1 MKRKYIIAV
10 IMLLVLISLIPSN
23 LIYAEAG
30 KLIPDGNSGSLLN
43 EWVNSGIKNI
53 ILKGNKYYDFVG
65 KYPDYNHYSKK
76 FILSYKEVD
85 FSLEFDP
92 EKFGIEWG
100 GLNEIK
106 WANGGIL
113 ENLEQYQG
121 TIPERKDYNNFIPK
135 TFREPIPDKIN
146 IKGGTFNNQFKDG
159 SLKVD
164 FIPFGITDQ
173 DESEY
178 EEIPLGISVQ
188 DEREHM
194 SL

>member
-1 MKRKYIIAV
+1 
-10 IMLLVLISLIPSN
+10 MLLVLISLIPSN

-30 KLIPDGNSGSLLN
+30 KLIPDGNYGSFLN
-43 EWVNSGIKNI
+43 VKVDGGIKNI

-65 KYPDYNHYSKK
+65 KSTDNNHYSKK

-85 FSLEFDP
+85 FSLGFDP
-92 EKFGIEWG
+92 EIFGIEWG

-106 WANGGIL
+106 WGNGEIL
-113 ENLEQYQG
+113 ENMEQYQG
-121 TIPERKDYNNFIPK
+121 SILERKDYNNFIPK
-135 TFREPIPDKIN
+135 TFREPVQDKIN
-146 IKGGTFNNQFKDG
+146 TKGGTFNNQFKDG